1 MKTYA
6 VKVEIS
12 AEIKA
17 FNENDAEDY
26 LQDLFGSDDVIN
38 NFKVIDMREK

>member
-17 FNENDAEDY
+17 FNEDDAGDY

-38 NFKVIDMREK
+38 NFKIIDMREK